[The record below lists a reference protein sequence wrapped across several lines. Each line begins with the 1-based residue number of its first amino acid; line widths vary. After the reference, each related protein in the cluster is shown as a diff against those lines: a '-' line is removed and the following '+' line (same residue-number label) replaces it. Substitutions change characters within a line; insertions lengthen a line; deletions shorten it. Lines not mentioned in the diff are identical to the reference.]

1 MTSHVDY
8 TLYLVTDST
17 MIPEG
22 STFLKQVEHS
32 INNGATM
39 VQLRE
44 KTLSTLDFIERASQV
59 HELTLKRGI
68 PLIIND
74 RVDVALAIDAE
85 GVHVGQDD
93 MPASIVR
100 KLVGPNKIVGVSCS
114 FPSEVEAVCKEGLA
128 DYVGLGTVYK
138 TNTKTNVSVPQGTG
152 TIGVRKMLQVLKA
165 HNAAQVNN
173 YISSVA
179 IGGINESNASKVLY
193 QSAIPGQS
201 LDGVAVVSC
210 IMASKNAAES
220 TIKLENVIKSSVPW
234 VKDLTNESLCQTT
247 DVKIKAVVRS
257 KPLIHHITNNV
268 VKNFSANVTLSI
280 GASPIMSE
288 LPDEFEEFTSSIPN
302 LALVLNL
309 GTPSTSQM
317 DVFKHAISVYNKH
330 GKHIIFD
337 PVAAGASSPRLECC
351 KELLNAGQFSVIKGN
366 VGEISAIWK
375 LTSKYQVSETGKNDL
390 LMRGVDSVAEFN
402 ESDILRIGKEVAQ
415 DFRAIVVITGAKN
428 FVFDGICVSKD
439 SQNIHDASSPNNV
452 DDIKHTQIKGGH
464 EVMSSITGTGCSL
477 GSTIAAFVAANAD
490 GNSGTTFNIF
500 EAVVGAVEFY
510 NKCGSEVGQ
519 DVTGPGSFMIRF
531 LDRLNYEAHAIK

>member
-44 KTLSTLDFIERASQV
+44 KTLLTLDFIERASQV

-138 TNTKTNVSVPQGTG
+138 TNTKTNVLVPQGTG
-152 TIGVRKMLQVLKA
+152 PIGVRKMLQVLKA

-288 LPDEFEEFTSSIPN
+288 LPDEFEEFASLIPN

-366 VGEISAIWK
+366 VGEILAIWK

>member
-22 STFLKQVEHS
+22 STFLKQVENS

-44 KTLSTLDFIERASQV
+44 KTLLTLDFIERASQV

-138 TNTKTNVSVPQGTG
+138 TNTKTNVLVPQGTG
-152 TIGVRKMLQVLKA
+152 PIGVRKMLQVLKA
-165 HNAAQVNN
+165 HNAEQGNS

-201 LDGVAVVSC
+201 LNGVAVVSC
-210 IMASKNAAES
+210 IMASNNAAES

-234 VKDLTNESLCQTT
+234 VKDLTNESLCKTT
-247 DVKIKAVVRS
+247 DVKIKAVVKS

-288 LPDEFEEFTSSIPN
+288 LPDEFEEFASLIPN

-366 VGEISAIWK
+366 VGEILAIWK

-390 LMRGVDSVAEFN
+390 LMRGVDSVAEIN

-452 DDIKHTQIKGGH
+452 DDIKHTHIQGGH

-510 NKCGSEVGQ
+510 NKCGFEVGK

-531 LDRLNYEAHAIK
+531 LDHLNYEAHAIK